1 MILRVL
7 IKRHEKLINKIAT
20 YIGKPDTNE
29 EDNLL
34 AKEISNQIY
43 KIELIFTNLI
53 WYWCVYKLR
62 KFPYDLDVITKMK
75 KNIKCTVNEDGEL
88 LYQSNI
94 PLEDEEPIYRNITPI
109 LARVSLKQ

>member
-7 IKRHEKLINKIAT
+7 IKRHKK
-20 YIGKPDTNE
+20 
-29 EDNLL
+29 LL
-34 AKEISNQIY
+34 AKQKRNTEDENIKSQIY

-62 KFPYDLDVITKMK
+62 NFPYDLDTITEMK
-75 KNIKCTVNEDGEL
+75 RNIKCIVNEDGEL
-88 LYQSNI
+88 LYQCNI
-94 PLEDEEPIYRNITPI
+94 PLEHEEPIYRNITPI

>member
-7 IKRHEKLINKIAT
+7 IKRHKK
-20 YIGKPDTNE
+20 
-29 EDNLL
+29 LL
-34 AKEISNQIY
+34 AKQKRNTEDENIKSQIY

-62 KFPYDLDVITKMK
+62 NFPYDLDTITEMK

-94 PLEDEEPIYRNITPI
+94 PLEGEEPEYRNITPI

>member
-7 IKRHEKLINKIAT
+7 IKRHKK
-20 YIGKPDTNE
+20 
-29 EDNLL
+29 LL
-34 AKEISNQIY
+34 AKQKRNTEDENIKSQIY

-62 KFPYDLDVITKMK
+62 KFPYDLDTITEMK
-75 KNIKCTVNEDGEL
+75 RNIKCTVNEDGEL